1 MSKYYIENSINHGY
15 YTTNDTVTKKKELYQ
30 VINQSERKIQ
40 KYMKKTKWKNTRYKR
55 RR

>member
-15 YTTNDTVTKKKELYQ
+15 YNTINKSVIKEELYQ

-55 RR
+55 RH